1 MKESEPWRITDNEL
15 ELHKTKVLYSL
26 NSYVKCC
33 QFPTHTLLAFVDIIN
48 KLILVILFHSSID
61 AFMNNSWKAASL

>member
-33 QFPTHTLLAFVDIIN
+33 QFPPHTLLAFVDIIN
-48 KLILVILFHSSID
+48 KLILVILFYSSID